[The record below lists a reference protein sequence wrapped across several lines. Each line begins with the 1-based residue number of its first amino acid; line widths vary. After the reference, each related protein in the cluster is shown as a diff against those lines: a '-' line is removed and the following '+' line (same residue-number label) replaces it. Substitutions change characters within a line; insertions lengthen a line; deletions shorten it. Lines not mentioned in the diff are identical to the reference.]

1 MPPRR
6 IALIG
11 SGNWGSAIAR
21 IIGSNVKKLGPE
33 RFIEEIQMY
42 CYEEVLSD
50 GKKLTEVINTTHENV
65 KYLPGFKLPD
75 NIVANPDLKST
86 VKDADLLIWVVPH
99 NFLSRMFNDVIL
111 GLSDG
116 GDKNPR
122 VVNSIS
128 LIKGCNFDSDTS
140 RLELISDSIRM
151 GLTSSKTYVSGIS
164 HADHVEVLMGAN
176 VANEVAEGQ
185 FCEAT
190 IGYDGHADTISPKK
204 AALEWMDIF
213 STSRFVTSIC
223 PDRPAVEMCG
233 ALKNVVALAAGFC
246 DGLGS
251 GGNTKAAIM
260 RIGLVEMLRFCRTF
274 APTTLPETLLESC
287 GVADLITTCYGGR
300 NRKCAAEFVIRS
312 LKNQDGLSEAP
323 LDLWKNIETELL
335 NGQKLQ
341 GTGTS
346 TEVHLVLLNLN
357 LVKSFPLFDA
367 VYRVQMGQL
376 SANSFVDSLGSDLGK
391 FKGV

>member
-6 IALIG
+6 VAICG

-21 IIGSNVKKLGPE
+21 IIGSNVKNLGPE

-75 NIVANPDLKST
+75 NIVANPDLRST

-99 NFLSRMFNDVIL
+99 NYLSRMFKDVIL
-111 GLSDG
+111 GLSDDG
-116 GDKNPR
+116 EKNPR
-122 VVNSIS
+122 IVNSIS
-128 LIKGCNFDSDTS
+128 LIKGCNFDSNTS

-151 GLTSSKTYVSGIS
+151 GLVSSHTYVSGIS
-164 HADHVEVLMGAN
+164 HANHVEVLMGAN

-190 IGYDGHADTISPKK
+190 IGYDGHGDNISAKK
-204 AALEWMDIF
+204 AALEWMDLF

-246 DGLGS
+246 DGLGC

-300 NRKCAAEFVIRS
+300 NRKCAAEFVTRS
-312 LKNQDGLSEAP
+312 LKNQDDISKEP
-323 LDLWKNIETELL
+323 LDLWKTIETELL

-346 TEVHLVLLNLN
+346 TEVHLVLSNMN
-357 LVKSFPLFDA
+357 LVQSFPLFDA

-376 SANSFVDSLGSDLGK
+376 SANSFVDALGSVLGNI
-391 FKGV
+391 KGL